1 MRRTVKLRTNEGNKV
16 SIVLEHWGSGMDRT
30 MRRWTLADACWHCM
44 DSGEIAQKSRSGG
57 EYALIIAALSAVA
70 WGAYNLM
77 AHHI

>member
-1 MRRTVKLRTNEGNKV
+1 MKRTVKLSTNEGNKV
-16 SIVLEHWGSGMDRT
+16 NIVLEHWGSGMDRT
-30 MRRWTLADACWHCM
+30 MRRWTLADGYWHCM

-57 EYALIIAALSAVA
+57 EYALIIAAVSAVA